1 MFVLPSYSENFGI
14 AAAEALAAGVPSIL
28 SENVAVADYAKAAD
42 AALVVP
48 CEDGAIAGALRQ
60 LLGDEQLRERLAA
73 NGRSL
78 VRDRFSSKAVG
89 KSLRELYEEL
99 TKGRPNA

>member
-48 CEDGAIAGALRQ
+48 CEDGAIAAALRQ
-60 LLGDEQLRERLAA
+60 LLADEELRVHLAS
-73 NGRSL
+73 NGRNL
-78 VRDRFSSKAVG
+78 VRNKFSSEAVG
-89 KSLRELYEEL
+89 RSLRELYEQL
-99 TKGRPNA
+99 TKGRRDA